1 MYPEPTVCLEHEENI
16 TDQVPALKATMIQLY
31 CLLGAMISQPS
42 PSEITDALPVRDA
55 LLSQLKLS
63 TNIEKREKQNT
74 TKQETQ
80 PRMDIASKDS
90 ELLLK
95 WSQEVFSPQ

>member
-1 MYPEPTVCLEHEENI
+1 MPGAQGEHHRPGPCPQG
-16 TDQVPALKATMIQLY
+16 DHDSALLSPWSNAFWI
-31 CLLGAMISQPS
+31 QPS
-42 PSEITDALPVRDA
+42 PSEITAALPVRDA

-63 TNIEKREKQNT
+63 TNIEKREKHNT

-80 PRMDIASKDS
+80 PRVDIASKDS

-95 WSQEVFSPQ
+95 LSQEVFSPQ